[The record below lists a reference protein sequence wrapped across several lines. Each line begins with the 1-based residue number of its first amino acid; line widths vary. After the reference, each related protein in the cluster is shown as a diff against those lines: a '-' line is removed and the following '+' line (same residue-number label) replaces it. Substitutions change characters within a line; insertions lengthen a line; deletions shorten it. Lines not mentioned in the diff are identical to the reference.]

1 MEPPKKAMLSSEP
14 QNNSVIKEVHNLY
27 DKWVLWAHLPH
38 DTDWSLGSYKKIM
51 TIKTIE
57 DMIAVCEGIP
67 EKMVKNCMLFIM
79 RDGITPTWEDKR
91 NRNGGCFSFKITNK
105 SVHSVWKNIGCML
118 VGETLSNNNK
128 LLQNI
133 NGITISPKRS
143 FCIIKVWIASCM
155 HQDPSLLGDI
165 PDLSKH
171 GCLFKRHIPE
181 Y

>member
-1 MEPPKKAMLSSEP
+1 METSKTAMLSVETP
-14 QNNSVIKEVHNLY
+14 DNKEKNDVHKLF

-38 DTDWSLGSYKKIM
+38 DTDWSLNSYKKIM
-51 TIKTIE
+51 TIGTVE
-57 DMIAVCEGIP
+57 DMIAVSRGIP

-79 RDGITPTWEDKR
+79 REGITPTWEDKR
-91 NRNGGCFSFKITNK
+91 NRNGGCFSFKVTNK
-105 SVHSVWKNIGCML
+105 NVHIVWKNIGYML

-128 LLQNI
+128 LLQTI

-143 FCIIKVWIASCM
+143 FCIIKVWTANCS
-155 HQDPSLLGDI
+155 HQDPYLLGDI

-171 GCLFKRHIPE
+171 GCLFKRHNPE

>member
-1 MEPPKKAMLSSEP
+1 METSKTAMLSVETP
-14 QNNSVIKEVHNLY
+14 NNTVKNDVHKLF

-38 DTDWSLGSYKKIM
+38 DTDWSLNSYKKIM
-51 TIKTIE
+51 TIETVE
-57 DMIAVCEGIP
+57 DMIAISRGIP

-79 RDGITPTWEDKR
+79 REGITPTWEDKR
-91 NRNGGCFSFKITNK
+91 NRNGGCFSFKVTNK
-105 SVHSVWKNIGCML
+105 SVHSVWKNIGYML

-128 LLQNI
+128 LLQTI

-143 FCIIKVWIASCM
+143 FCIIKVWTANCS
-155 HQDPSLLGDI
+155 HQDPYLLGDI

-171 GCLFKRHIPE
+171 GCLFKRHNPE

>member
-1 MEPPKKAMLSSEP
+1 MEPKKTAMLSSEP
-14 QNNSVIKEVHNLY
+14 QNDCVIKDVHNLY

-51 TIKTIE
+51 TIETVE
-57 DMIAVCEGIP
+57 DMIAVCKGIP

-79 RDGITPTWEDKR
+79 RSGITPTWEDKR
-91 NRNGGCFSFKITNK
+91 NRNGGCFSFKTTNK
-105 SVHSVWKNIGCML
+105 SVHSVWKNMGCML

-143 FCIIKVWIASCM
+143 FCIIKVWIGSCT
-155 HQDPSLLGDI
+155 HQDPELLGDI

>member
-1 MEPPKKAMLSSEP
+1 METSKTAMLAVETP
-14 QNNSVIKEVHNLY
+14 NKKETNDVHKLY

-38 DTDWSLGSYKKIM
+38 DTDWSLNSYKRIM
-51 TIKTIE
+51 SINTVE
-57 DMIAVCEGIP
+57 DMIAVSRGIP

-91 NRNGGCFSFKITNK
+91 NRDGGCFSFKVTNK
-105 SVHSVWKNIGCML
+105 NVHSVWKNIGYML

-128 LLQNI
+128 LLKAI

-143 FCIIKVWIASCM
+143 FCIIKVWTATCT
-155 HQDPSLLGDI
+155 HQDPYMLGDI

-171 GCLFKRHIPE
+171 GCLFKRHNPE